1 MDLNNFEIIGLL
13 ILRAL
18 RSRSLRDGSLS
29 HEDRFATF
37 VRSCS
42 ALRASKKQLKI
53 SHLKSACLNT
63 PLVVG
68 IKLILLFLKFVYFM
82 KTSTINIHIRKF
94 LMRNSESA
102 YLFTFINIWKHVSS
116 FILNFHQKC
125 LLYVNNN
132 NKYSHLKFFN
142 AKFCFSILSYPY

>member
-1 MDLNNFEIIGLL
+1 MLDYPICIYIYIG
-13 ILRAL
+13 AL

-29 HEDRFATF
+29 HKGRFAIF
-37 VRSCS
+37 VRSCL
-42 ALRASKKQLKI
+42 ALRASKRQLKK

-82 KTSTINIHIRKF
+82 KTSTITIHIRKL

-102 YLFTFINIWKHVSS
+102 YLFTFFNICKQVSR
-116 FILNFHQKC
+116 FIFNFRQFV
-125 LLYVNNN
+125 YFMFNN
-132 NKYSHLKFFN
+132 NKYSH
-142 AKFCFSILSYPY
+142 

>member
-1 MDLNNFEIIGLL
+1 MRYYKVLVILL
-13 ILRAL
+13 IRAL

-29 HEDRFATF
+29 HKGRFATF

-42 ALRASKKQLKI
+42 ALRASKRQLKK

-82 KTSTINIHIRKF
+82 KTSTITIHIRKL
-94 LMRNSESA
+94 LMRNSESE
-102 YLFTFINIWKHVSS
+102 YLFTFINIWKHVSR
-116 FILNFHQKC
+116 FILNFYQF
-125 LLYVNNN
+125 V
-132 NKYSHLKFFN
+132 FFMWTTTTN
-142 AKFCFSILSYPY
+142 IHIRNF